1 MEATITFN
9 IITIEQ
15 MAEAKPTIYTFLS
28 YLARIAVSLSKLLRL
43 AQGGINEITDYLM
56 MKNKTK

>member
-15 MAEAKPTIYTFLS
+15 MAEAKPTTYTFRS
-28 YLARIAVSLSKLLRL
+28 YLARIAVSLSKLSRL
-43 AQGGINEITDYLM
+43 AQEGINETMDYLM
-56 MKNKTK
+56 MKNKTQ